1 MARFIVAGN
10 WKMNGSFESIDTI
23 LANLKQASIPQG
35 TGEPAYQ
42 IQFLEVEWVRDE
54 LTRAASGHCH
64 GSPAIRLRLT
74 L

>member
-1 MARFIVAGN
+1 
-10 WKMNGSFESIDTI
+10 MNGSFESIDTI

-35 TGEPAYQ
+35 TGESAYQ
-42 IQFLEVEWVRDE
+42 IQFLEVEWVRDK

-64 GSPAIRLRLT
+64 GSPATRLRLT

>member
-1 MARFIVAGN
+1 
-10 WKMNGSFESIDTI
+10 MNGSFESIDTI

-64 GSPAIRLRLT
+64 GSPATGLRLT